1 LNEDVGYGL
10 VFMSRLARQ
19 LGVETPTMDAMIHIA
34 SVLMERA
41 YASEAIRTPTSLG
54 IGDLSAEALGSL

>member
-1 LNEDVGYGL
+1 MSGL
-10 VFMSRLARQ
+10 GRQ
-19 LGVETPTMDAMIHIA
+19 LGVETPTMDAVIHLA

-54 IGDLSAEALGSL
+54 ISDLTAEALGSL

>member
-1 LNEDVGYGL
+1 MSGL
-10 VFMSRLARQ
+10 GRQ
-19 LGVETPTMDAMIHIA
+19 LGVETPTMDAVIHLA

-54 IGDLSAEALGSL
+54 ISDLSAEALGSL